1 MITCRHNWGAA
12 TEASGASEVACRINM
27 LTLTTE
33 GFIIMLIGSNEIDL
47 LQTLN
52 GLYHEF
58 TFSKT
63 TREDVNHLNLAV
75 LLTYVD

>member
-1 MITCRHNWGAA
+1 
-12 TEASGASEVACRINM
+12 
-27 LTLTTE
+27 
-33 GFIIMLIGSNEIDL
+33 MLIGSNEIDL

-63 TREDVNHLNLAV
+63 TMEDVNHLNLAV